1 MRFNT
6 GMRFSESPGSLV
18 IACCALSAML
28 WASSAASAA
37 EIRISGTG
45 NALGAMHLLAEAY
58 EKSHPGSKITIL
70 TSIGTSG
77 AIKAV
82 LKGALEIGLYSRTLT
97 DEEAGSGLTTREYA
111 RSPTVFAV
119 QERNKSVS
127 ITRQQIADIY
137 TGKLTTWPDG
147 TSIRPILRQPGDDNT
162 RQIKSLSAAIEKAV
176 IVAEH
181 KPGMAFAVTD
191 QEAADKLE
199 SIQGA
204 FGVTTIALIRSE
216 KRNLRALAIDGVEA
230 TLENASSG
238 RYPMVKRFYFVLPK
252 EPAAGALVFINFVK
266 SDRGKGILKQSG
278 HFIP

>member
-6 GMRFSESPGSLV
+6 GMRFSKSPGSLV
-18 IACCALSAML
+18 IVCCALLAMRCV
-28 WASSAASAA
+28 SAASAA
-37 EIRISGTG
+37 EIRIGGTG
-45 NALGAMHLLAEAY
+45 NALGTMHLLAEAY

-82 LKGALEIGLYSRTLT
+82 QKGALEIGLSARILT
-97 DEEAGSGLTTREYA
+97 DEETGSGLRTREYA

-176 IVAEH
+176 TVAEH

-204 FGVTTIALIRSE
+204 FGVTTIARSVI
-216 KRNLRALAIDGVEA
+216 A
-230 TLENASSG
+230 
-238 RYPMVKRFYFVLPK
+238 Y
-252 EPAAGALVFINFVK
+252 
-266 SDRGKGILKQSG
+266 
-278 HFIP
+278 IPSVGTSNS